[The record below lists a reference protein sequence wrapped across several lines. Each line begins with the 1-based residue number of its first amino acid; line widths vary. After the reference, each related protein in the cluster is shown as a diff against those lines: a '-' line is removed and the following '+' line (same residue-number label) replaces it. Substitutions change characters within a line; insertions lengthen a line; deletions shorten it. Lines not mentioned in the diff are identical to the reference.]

1 VSYARRTESIEPF
14 RVMQLLAEARQ
25 LEAQGRDI
33 VHFEIGE
40 PDFPTPQPI
49 VDAGIAALQAGKHHY
64 TPAVGLP
71 ALREAIAAH
80 YQRETGQTLPS
91 ERVVI
96 APGSSGALLLA
107 LGVLLDAGD
116 GLLLTDPGY
125 PCNRN
130 FARFLNV
137 EVQSLAVDAA
147 NDFIPTSEQ
156 VRAAWQS
163 NTRVLML
170 ASPAN
175 PTGMVIPQAELKAL
189 HQTVRALGGHLLVD
203 EIYRGLVYEEND
215 SATAVALDES
225 IWVINSFSKFY
236 GMTGWRVGWVV
247 APRDAVDALDRLAQN
262 LFLAASTPAQCAAL
276 AAFQPD
282 TQAILEQRRLVFQ
295 QRRDFLLPELRSLG
309 FEIAHTPQGAF
320 YLYADASRFT
330 DQSEAW
336 CREVLEQAGVAIT
349 PGADFGSYHA
359 NTHVRFAYTVDAMRI
374 DEGLKRLR
382 GHLAAGS

>member
-1 VSYARRTESIEPF
+1 VSYARRTQSIEPF

-25 LEAQGRDI
+25 LEAQGCDI
-33 VHFEIGE
+33 VHLEIGE
-40 PDFPTPQPI
+40 PDFPTPEPI
-49 VDAGIAALQAGKHHY
+49 VVAGIDALHAGKHHY
-64 TPAVGLP
+64 TPATGLP

-80 YQRETGQTLPS
+80 YQKETGKDVVA
-91 ERVVI
+91 ERIVVT
-96 APGSSGALLLA
+96 PGSSGALLLA
-107 LGVLLDAGD
+107 LGALLDAGD

-147 NDFIPTSEQ
+147 HDFIPTSEQ

-175 PTGMVIPQAELKAL
+175 PTGMVIPQDQLRAL

-203 EIYRGLVYEEND
+203 EIYRGLVYEPND
-215 SATAVALDES
+215 AVTAVALDES

-262 LFLAASTPAQCAAL
+262 LFLAASTPAQYAAL

-282 TQAILEQRRLVFQ
+282 TQDILERRRVIFQ
-295 QRRDFLLPELRSLG
+295 QRRDLLLPELRALG
-309 FEIAHTPQGAF
+309 FDVAHTPQGAF

-330 DQSEAW
+330 EQSEAW
-336 CREVLEQAGVAIT
+336 SREVLEQAGVAIT

-359 NTHVRFAYTVDAMRI
+359 NTHVRFAYTVDATRI

-382 GHLAAGS
+382 SYLAAGS

>member
-1 VSYARRTESIEPF
+1 MPYAQRTESIEPF

-25 LEAQGRDI
+25 LEAQGHDI

-49 VDAGIAALQAGKHHY
+49 VAAGIAALEQGKHHY
-64 TPAVGLP
+64 TPAIGLSQ
-71 ALREAIAAH
+71 LREAIAAH
-80 YQRETGQTLPS
+80 YQRETGQSIPS
-91 ERVVI
+91 ARIVV

-107 LGVLLDAGD
+107 LGALPDAGD

-147 NDFIPTSEQ
+147 NDFIPTPEQ
-156 VRAAWQS
+156 VRTAWKA

-175 PTGMVIPQAELKAL
+175 PTGMLISRTQLVAL
-189 HQTVRALGGHLLVD
+189 HQTVRSLGGHLLVD
-203 EIYRGLVYEEND
+203 EIYRGLVYEDEE
-215 SATAVALDES
+215 SVTAVALDES

-236 GMTGWRVGWVV
+236 GMTGWRVGWIV
-247 APRDAVDALDRLAQN
+247 APSDAIDALDRLAQN
-262 LFLAASTPAQCAAL
+262 LFLAASTPAQYVAL
-276 AAFQPD
+276 AAFDPN
-282 TQAILEQRRLVFQ
+282 TQEILEQRRLAFQ
-295 QRRDFLLPELRSLG
+295 QRRDLLLPELRALG
-309 FEIAHTPQGAF
+309 FEIARKPQGAF
-320 YLYADASRFT
+320 YLYANAERFT

-336 CREVLEQAGVAIT
+336 SREVLQQAGVAIT
-349 PGADFGSYHA
+349 PGADFGSHHA
-359 NTHVRFAYTVDAMRI
+359 NTHVRFAYTVEQPRI
-374 DEGLKRLR
+374 EEGLKRLHAFLR
-382 GHLAAGS
+382 AGG

>member
-1 VSYARRTESIEPF
+1 MSYAQRTESIEPF

-25 LEAQGRDI
+25 LEALGRDI

-49 VDAGIAALQAGKHHY
+49 VAAGIAALEQGKHHY
-64 TPAVGLP
+64 TPAIGLSQ
-71 ALREAIAAH
+71 LREAIAAH
-80 YQRETGQTLPS
+80 YQRETGQSIPS
-91 ERVVI
+91 ARIVV

-107 LGVLLDAGD
+107 LGALLDAGD

-147 NDFIPTSEQ
+147 NDFIPTPEQ
-156 VRAAWQS
+156 VRAAWKA

-175 PTGMVIPQAELKAL
+175 PTGMLISRSQLAAL
-189 HQTVRALGGHLLVD
+189 HQTVRSLGGHLLVD
-203 EIYRGLVYEEND
+203 EIYRGLVYEDEE
-215 SATAVALDES
+215 SVTAVALDES

-236 GMTGWRVGWVV
+236 GMTGWRVGWIV
-247 APRDAVDALDRLAQN
+247 APSDAIDALDRLAQN
-262 LFLAASTPAQCAAL
+262 LFLAASTPAQYAAL
-276 AAFQPD
+276 AAFDPN
-282 TQAILEQRRLVFQ
+282 TQEILEQRRHAFQ
-295 QRRDFLLPELRSLG
+295 QRRDLLLPELRTLG
-309 FEIAHTPQGAF
+309 FEIARKPQGAF
-320 YLYADASRFT
+320 YLYANAARFT

-336 CREVLEQAGVAIT
+336 SREVLQRAGVAIT
-349 PGADFGSYHA
+349 PGADFGSHHA
-359 NTHVRFAYTVDAMRI
+359 NTHVRFAYTVERPRI
-374 DEGLKRLR
+374 EEGLKRLHDFLR
-382 GHLAAGS
+382 AGG